1 MLLLIQNQEPFAYP
15 IIIADEVIEGGV
27 FIMAFQITCNC
38 GNKVTEAN
46 RQQTLNLEDFL
57 VECPNCRLRYLVI
70 EPVIDEDR

>member
-1 MLLLIQNQEPFAYP
+1 
-15 IIIADEVIEGGV
+15 
-27 FIMAFQITCNC
+27 MAFQIVCNC
-38 GNKVTEAN
+38 GNKVTGAN